1 VAPDDFSSVW
11 NAAQPLPLRAS
22 RCARWMSHFSC
33 GERGNVDSMA
43 AMSPATPSEMI
54 SSRGRIPRFV
64 SPSRQSAPRDA
75 RQPAMT
81 LPAGWTDLVAQ
92 HPRRIPSGSACHKD
106 ASITARG
113 AQMRELRPAC
123 PGLRGD
129 EVAGTGSSSRTR
141 PATRL
146 HEELLIKASAA
157 GACILRQRTRSP
169 TAGSP
174 QARWPGAVSRRGRPS
189 SIRDGRDRGFGAS
202 ARPWRF
208 PMTPITH
215 MRAAKRVK
223 LGLVTRTERG
233 L

>member
-1 VAPDDFSSVW
+1 
-11 NAAQPLPLRAS
+11 
-22 RCARWMSHFSC
+22 
-33 GERGNVDSMA
+33 
-43 AMSPATPSEMI
+43 
-54 SSRGRIPRFV
+54 
-64 SPSRQSAPRDA
+64 
-75 RQPAMT
+75 MT
-81 LPAGWTDLVAQ
+81 LPAGWTDLVAR

-233 L
+233 LFVVKSLVGLLLRRRVWPVLAGVKVGPACAPRCGPGRRGCAIRVASTALTAKIKGFVGGQGGS